1 MPTATKQISFYDELK
16 YDDLITVRCTFV
28 DEDDERAIEALMK
41 ELIDDTAR
49 MESEELTCIRVR
61 LFNPDNGRK
70 INRTYVVSQRDPYGD
85 LCGKTKH
92 LHRFDRHG
100 QLHTVGARSKLRRE
114 SRYDPTQFR
123 FQMYDHPIP
132 YQHSS
137 VLVVPPAK
145 RVENIKL
152 STTANIMHPNTAPY
166 ESQVR
171 MTLSFTN
178 EYKKNLT
185 KAHLITNANAITCAL
200 DSKVKIVMHDLDG
213 AYEGKVMR
221 VITRPE
227 TDSFAIHYFKVV
239 EVGEHNHFNV
249 VLGDNLPVL
258 KNWASKKHLPT
269 LKELLCIA

>member
-1 MPTATKQISFYDELK
+1 MSQKISFYDELK
-16 YDDLITVRCTFV
+16 YDDLFTVRCTFV
-28 DEDDERAIEALMK
+28 VEDDEKEIEALMK

-49 MESEELTCIRVR
+49 MDSEELTCIRIR
-61 LFNPDNGRK
+61 LFNTDNGSK
-70 INRTYVVSQRDPYGD
+70 VNRTYVVSQRDPYGD

-92 LHRFDRHG
+92 LHRFDRHD
-100 QLHTVGARSKLRRE
+100 QLHTVGARSKWQRE

-123 FQMYDHPIP
+123 FQMYDHPLP

-137 VLVVPPAK
+137 VLVVPPSRK
-145 RVENIKL
+145 MERIKL
-152 STTANIMHPNTAPY
+152 SKTANIMHPSTAPY

-171 MTLSFTN
+171 TTLSFTN
-178 EYKKNLT
+178 DYKKNLT

-200 DSKVKIVMHDLDG
+200 ESKVSIVMHSLDS
-213 AYEGKVMR
+213 AYQGKVMR
-221 VITRPE
+221 VITRPT

-249 VLGDNLPVL
+249 VLSDDLPVL

>member
-1 MPTATKQISFYDELK
+1 MSQKISFYDELK
-16 YDDLITVRCTFV
+16 CDDLFTVRCTFV
-28 DEDDERAIEALMK
+28 DEDDEKKIEALMN

-49 MESEELTCIRVR
+49 MNSEELICIRIR
-61 LFNPDNGRK
+61 LFNTDNGSK
-70 INRTYVVSQRDPYGD
+70 VNRTYVVSQRDPYGD

-114 SRYDPTQFR
+114 SRYNPTRFR

-137 VLVVPPAK
+137 ALVVPPAK

-152 STTANIMHPNTAPY
+152 SKTSNIMHPNTAPY

-178 EYKKNLT
+178 DYKKNLT
-185 KAHLITNANAITCAL
+185 KAHLITNANAITSSL
-200 DSKVKIVMHDLDG
+200 DSKVNIVMHSLDS
-213 AYEGKVMR
+213 AYEGKVLR
-221 VITRPE
+221 VITRPT

-239 EVGEHNHFNV
+239 IVGEHNHFNV
-249 VLGDNLPVL
+249 VLSDDLPVL
-258 KNWASKKHLPT
+258 KNWAPMKHLAT